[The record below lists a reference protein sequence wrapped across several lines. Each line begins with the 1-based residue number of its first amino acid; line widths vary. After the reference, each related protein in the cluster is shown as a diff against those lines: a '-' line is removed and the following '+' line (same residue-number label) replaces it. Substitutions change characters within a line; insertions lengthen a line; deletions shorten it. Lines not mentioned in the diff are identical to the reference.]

1 MRLVLGPQQQ
11 FAHPCPGFVPWPC
24 RLQHTPRAVTTT
36 LVLQLCCTLRLPLDM
51 STVVCPPL
59 FQIVLVVILFYLTW
73 ECDSL
78 SSTRVAGRGNSES
91 HTDTLSVS
99 ADRSYSLVRN
109 DWWGI
114 PWWSNG

>member
-1 MRLVLGPQQQ
+1 MGEESPLRLVLGPQQQ

-73 ECDSL
+73 EFDSL
-78 SSTRVAGRGNSES
+78 TSSLE
-91 HTDTLSVS
+91 LSLSPLCPVKGGATS
-99 ADRSYSLVRN
+99 
-109 DWWGI
+109 
-114 PWWSNG
+114 